1 MKRVLGLV
9 ILRGETVV
17 SLSVEGPP
25 PAESQDKGPGL
36 QPGAGR
42 GMPAGRGMG
51 MPAFARGGPVNF
63 APPGFARECSLC
75 SFDLSDC
82 LDDRFSASNHV
93 DTSASLSVYP
103 CSSWRLSPWI
113 PTTTSRLR
121 TWHVK
126 HTKVYPCRVLPS
138 SATGVFSMLTA
149 SVLPINN
156 GSIASPFLARA
167 PDTQQRRTSIP
178 ESS

>member
-9 ILRGETVV
+9 ILRGETIV

-63 APPGFARECSLC
+63 APPGFARESIRPLLARRALPD
-75 SFDLSDC
+75 F
-82 LDDRFSASNHV
+82 
-93 DTSASLSVYP
+93 
-103 CSSWRLSPWI
+103 
-113 PTTTSRLR
+113 TTT
-121 TWHVK
+121 
-126 HTKVYPCRVLPS
+126 
-138 SATGVFSMLTA
+138 
-149 SVLPINN
+149 
-156 GSIASPFLARA
+156 
-167 PDTQQRRTSIP
+167 
-178 ESS
+178 

>member
-1 MKRVLGLV
+1 MTFSDEADPEEQMMKRVLGLV

-63 APPGFARECSLC
+63 APPGFARESTIRSLI
-75 SFDLSDC
+75 FQSD
-82 LDDRFSASNHV
+82 
-93 DTSASLSVYP
+93 
-103 CSSWRLSPWI
+103 
-113 PTTTSRLR
+113 
-121 TWHVK
+121 
-126 HTKVYPCRVLPS
+126 
-138 SATGVFSMLTA
+138 
-149 SVLPINN
+149 
-156 GSIASPFLARA
+156 
-167 PDTQQRRTSIP
+167 
-178 ESS
+178 